1 MAIINKT
8 GITNGGTIQAE
19 HVTRIIDAL
28 SGLSTDSIIATG
40 SFTGSFYGSII
51 ATGSFT
57 GSFYGN
63 GSQLTGIVSSKWTGS
78 NPISRNGDVTV
89 TGEFI
94 AENIEAKTSLY
105 STKDALTILGGDTV
119 TYIYGPQR
127 LLLFATESI
136 RLSAATVNVT
146 EDVTAFRLDLLNS
159 GSDNGAG
166 FVLPKIEPKAP
177 ITGSMYVQSDVRKFY
192 VYDGTIWRTGSLV

>member
-28 SGLSTDSIIATG
+28 SGGSTDTIVATG
-40 SFTGSFYGSII
+40 SFTGSYKGD
-51 ATGSFT
+51 
-57 GSFYGN
+57 

-78 NPISRNGDVTV
+78 NPISRVSDVNITGDLNVNGNLGANIIV
-89 TGEFI
+89 GER
-94 AENIEAKTSLY
+94 IEAKDSLY
-105 STKDALTILGGDTV
+105 STKPALYILGGDQV

-136 RLSAATVNVT
+136 RLSAETIVIT

-177 ITGSMYVQSDVRKFY
+177 TTGSMYISSDVRTFY
-192 VYDGTIWRTGSLV
+192 IHDGSVWKSGSLN

>member
-28 SGLSTDSIIATG
+28 SGGSTDTIVATG
-40 SFTGSFYGSII
+40 SFTGSYKGD
-51 ATGSFT
+51 
-57 GSFYGN
+57 

-78 NPISRNGDVTV
+78 NPISRQGDVTV
-89 TGEFI
+89 TGEFV

-105 STKDALTILGGDTV
+105 STKDALNILGGEQA
-119 TYIYGPQR
+119 TYMYGPQR

-136 RLSAATVNVT
+136 RLYAETVVIT
-146 EDVTAFRLDLLNS
+146 EDVTSFRLDLLNS
-159 GSDNGAG
+159 GSDDGAG

-177 ITGSMYVQSDVRKFY
+177 ITGSMYISSDVRKFY
-192 VYDGTIWRTGSLV
+192 VYDGTVWRSGSLV